1 MFKNMKIGIRMGLGF
16 IFVLALMVAIVL
28 IGLNDMT
35 NIEEKLDRIV
45 KVNNVRAQLANDMM
59 GSVREVSIAIR
70 NIFLVRD
77 IANINEMKNRIAEE
91 GKKYD
96 EALRKIEELTPEEAK
111 EAFEMI
117 AKIKAAQDTSR
128 QLNNKV
134 IELATEDKFD
144 EAIELMNKE
153 ARPAVR
159 EWIESVEEVIKY
171 QDERSEFRFN
181 EALKTYENARISMLS
196 LGASAV
202 VLAIVISILLTL
214 SITRPL
220 GLGVNMAN
228 KIASGDLTVN
238 LFINKRRDEIG
249 VLLQSFEQM
258 AINLREQTRE
268 ILEGVNVLSTSVSEI
283 STTVTQ
289 FASSAQETA
298 SSVVETTTTMEELR
312 QTARV
317 SSEKANYVSESSQ
330 KAVNISDEGKK
341 ATEATVEEIKLIREQ
356 MESVAG
362 SIVRLSEQSQTI
374 GDIITTVNDIA
385 DQSNLLAVN
394 ASIEATKAGEQGKG
408 FAVVAQEVKSLA
420 EQSKQ
425 ATAQV
430 RTILND
436 IQKAISAAVM
446 STEQGSKAVESGV
459 KKSDQAGESIR
470 AISNSVREAAQ
481 AAIQIAASSQQQMT
495 GIDQVASAM
504 ENIKLATTQNLEGS
518 RQLETASTKLNE
530 LGQKLK
536 QLIERYKV

>member
-59 GSVREVSIAIR
+59 GSVREVSIALR

-91 GKKYD
+91 RKKYD
-96 EALRKIEELTPEEAK
+96 EALRKIEELTPKEAK

-117 AKIKAAQDTSR
+117 AGIKSAQDTSR

-134 IELATEDKFD
+134 IELATENKLD
-144 EAIELMNKE
+144 EAVELMNKE

-159 EWIESVEEVIKY
+159 KWIESMEEFIKY

-181 EALKTYENARISMLS
+181 ETLKTYENARISMLS

-202 VLAIVISILLTL
+202 VLSIVISILLTL

-238 LFINKRRDEIG
+238 LSTNRRDEIG

-268 ILEGVNVLSTSVSEI
+268 ILEGMNVLSTSVSEI

-408 FAVVAQEVKSLA
+408 FTVVAQEVKSLA

-518 RQLETASTKLNE
+518 RQLETASTNLNE

>member
-28 IGLNDMT
+28 IGLNGMT
-35 NIEEKLDRIV
+35 NIEKKLDRIV
-45 KVNNVRAQLANDMM
+45 KVNNVRTQLANDMIDC
-59 GSVREVSIAIR
+59 VREVSIALR
-70 NIFLVRD
+70 NIFLIKD

-91 GKKYD
+91 RKKYD
-96 EALRKIEELTPEEAK
+96 EALRKIEELTPKEAK

-117 AKIKAAQDTSR
+117 VKIKAAQDTSR

-134 IELATEDKFD
+134 IELATENKLD
-144 EAIELMNKE
+144 EAIEIMNKE
-153 ARPAVR
+153 ARPSVR
-159 EWIESVEEVIKY
+159 KWVESVHDLIHHQEERT
-171 QDERSEFRFN
+171 QFRYN
-181 EALKTYENARISMLS
+181 EAIKSYVSARTYMFII
-196 LGASAV
+196 GAVAIA
-202 VLAIVISILLTL
+202 LAIAISILLTL

-238 LFINKRRDEIG
+238 LSTNKRRDEIG

-408 FAVVAQEVKSLA
+408 FTVVAQEVKSLA

-481 AAIQIAASSQQQMT
+481 AAIQIAASSQQQMM

-518 RQLETASTKLNE
+518 RQLETASTNLNE